1 VGRAPPVSLSP
12 VITAIAGG
20 VGAARLLRGLVRVV
34 PPEEVT
40 AVVNTGDDT
49 EMHGLHISPDL
60 DTVTYTLAGLN
71 DDERGWGLAGE
82 RWTAMDALERLGG
95 EAWFRLGDRD
105 LATHLYRTGR
115 LGAGVPLSAVTAEI
129 TAALGVG
136 SRLVPMSDDPVRTH
150 LTLEGGTEVS
160 FQDYFVRHR
169 HAVAVTAVR
178 FEGAERAVPAPGV
191 LDAVES
197 AEVVVL
203 CPSNPIVSV
212 APVLAVPGVGAAVAD
227 RREDVVA
234 VSPIVAGAALK
245 GPADR
250 LLTELGHD
258 ASVVGVARLYAPY
271 AATLVVDEA
280 DAALVAEVEACGVRC
295 VVTPTI
301 MHTPDDA
308 AALAARLL
316 DAGRAHTAPS
326 TP

>member
-1 VGRAPPVSLSP
+1 MGRAPPVSLSP